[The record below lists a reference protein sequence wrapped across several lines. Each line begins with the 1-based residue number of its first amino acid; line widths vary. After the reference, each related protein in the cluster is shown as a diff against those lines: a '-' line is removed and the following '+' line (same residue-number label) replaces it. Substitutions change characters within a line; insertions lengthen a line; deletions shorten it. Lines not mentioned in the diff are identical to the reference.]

1 MTSEVTFLDD
11 RRPGV
16 YYEIAILHRW
26 DGSLSVWIKDVA
38 DDEESRR
45 RIAADLRAAAGMM
58 EKP

>member
-11 RRPGV
+11 RQPGV
-16 YYEIAILHRW
+16 YYEVAILHCW

-45 RIAADLRAAAGMM
+45 RIAADLRAAAEMM
-58 EKP
+58 ERQ

>member
-16 YYEIAILHRW
+16 YYEVAILHCW

-45 RIAADLRAAAGMM
+45 RIAADLRAAAEMM
-58 EKP
+58 ERQ

>member
-16 YYEIAILHRW
+16 YYEVAILHRR

-45 RIAADLRAAAGMM
+45 RIAADMRAAAEMI